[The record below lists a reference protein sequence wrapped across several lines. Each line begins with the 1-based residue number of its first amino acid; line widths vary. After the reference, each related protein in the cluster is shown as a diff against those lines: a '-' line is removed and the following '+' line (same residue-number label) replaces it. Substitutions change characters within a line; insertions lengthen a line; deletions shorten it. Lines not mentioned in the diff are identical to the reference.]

1 MCTRFTE
8 TFTQINENFK
18 SVFKDLFRGG
28 SANLFLTDPDNVL
41 TSGIEIQVAPPGKVI
56 NNLKALSGGEQ
67 VFVAIAILF
76 AIFKVNPPPFCL
88 LDEIESALDEVNVV
102 RFAGYAR
109 NYSDNTQFIIIS
121 HRRGTM
127 ETASSLY
134 GVTMQERGVTSL
146 LSVNVN
152 EVETKIGVK
161 A

>member
-1 MCTRFTE
+1 M
-8 TFTQINENFK
+8 
-18 SVFKDLFRGG
+18 
-28 SANLFLTDPDNVL
+28 
-41 TSGIEIQVAPPGKVI
+41 
-56 NNLKALSGGEQ
+56 
-67 VFVAIAILF
+67 
-76 AIFKVNPPPFCL
+76 
-88 LDEIESALDEVNVV
+88 
-102 RFAGYAR
+102 RFAEYAR

-134 GVTMQERGVTSL
+134 GVTIQERGVTSL